1 MTELDIERYHELAQQ
16 KQKEH
21 RKFLATLKKKAPKNL
36 DKITQEIH
44 TEVFQEIDC
53 TQCAN
58 CCKSLGPLFTEA
70 DYQSLRTLIFVLT
83 RTATRF
89 SKACLALS

>member
-1 MTELDIERYHELAQQ
+1 MKMTDIDIERYHELAQQ

-44 TEVFQEIDC
+44 TVC
-53 TQCAN
+53 
-58 CCKSLGPLFTEA
+58 
-70 DYQSLRTLIFVLT
+70 
-83 RTATRF
+83 
-89 SKACLALS
+89 

>member
-1 MTELDIERYHELAQQ
+1 MTEIDIECYHELAQQ

-44 TEVFQEIDC
+44 TEVFNEM
-53 TQCAN
+53 
-58 CCKSLGPLFTEA
+58 
-70 DYQSLRTLIFVLT
+70 RLIAPNVPT
-83 RTATRF
+83 VA
-89 SKACLALS
+89 KA

>member
-1 MTELDIERYHELAQQ
+1 MKMTDIDIERYHELAQQ

-44 TEVFQEIDC
+44 TEFL
-53 TQCAN
+53 T
-58 CCKSLGPLFTEA
+58 
-70 DYQSLRTLIFVLT
+70 RLIAQNVLT
-83 RTATRF
+83 AA
-89 SKACLALS
+89 KA

>member
-1 MTELDIERYHELAQQ
+1 MTEIDIERYHELAQQ

-44 TEVFQEIDC
+44 TEVFNEIDC
-53 TQCAN
+53 TKCAN
-58 CCKSLGPLFTEA
+58 CCKSLGPLL
-70 DYQSLRTLIFVLT
+70 QKLT
-83 RTATRF
+83 SHAF
-89 SKACLALS
+89 QKSFA

>member
-1 MTELDIERYHELAQQ
+1 MAVDIEHYKDLAQQ

-21 RKFLATLKKKAPKNL
+21 RKFLAGLKKKAPKNL
-36 DKITQEIH
+36 DKIAQEIH

-58 CCKSLGPLFTEA
+58 CCKSLGGKIPPACGKSAAQPLRSDCVGF
-70 DYQSLRTLIFVLT
+70 
-83 RTATRF
+83 
-89 SKACLALS
+89 K